1 MCILFIYRNPSATGS
16 DYRLIVATN
25 RDENY
30 HRPTRAAYYWENHP
44 DCLGGTDEEPT
55 KEGGTWLAIST
66 KGRGGVLLNLSEPPT
81 ENPRDGPDTPK
92 KGRGFLV
99 TNYVVSR
106 ETTENYLSTL
116 YEENRKFDTYNPYT
130 LVLLDLKT
138 AEVSF
143 LSSSRN
149 SKGPELSV
157 TDTILGFGNTSVET
171 PYKKVTNGKEQFKQI
186 VTDSKST
193 HENVLIEK
201 LIHFLKSNEQ
211 HLPDDVMEEIHQEE
225 SKALS
230 SIFVHAGERNY
241 GTRTH
246 TVILVDASD
255 RVTFVEE
262 TMNED
267 KTWSRQRFVTS
278 LE

>member
-1 MCILFIYRNPSATGS
+1 MCILFIYRNPNATGS
-16 DYRLIVATN
+16 AYRLIVATN

-30 HRPTRAAYYWENHP
+30 RRPTRAAYYWENHP
-44 DCLGGTDEEPT
+44 DCLGGTDQEPT

-66 KGRGGVLLNLSEPPT
+66 KGRAGVLLNLSEAPKPPA
-81 ENPRDGPDTPK
+81 DTPTTQK

-106 ETTENYLSTL
+106 ETTANYLRNL
-116 YEENRKFDTYNPYT
+116 HEENSNDTYNPYT
-130 LVLLDLKT
+130 LVLIDLKT
-138 AEVSF
+138 ADVSF
-143 LSSSRN
+143 ISSSR
-149 SKGPELSV
+149 SCQGPQLSV

-171 PYKKVTNGKEQFKQI
+171 PYKKVINGKEQFRQI
-186 VTDSKST
+186 VTDPKIVN
-193 HENVLIEK
+193 ENVLIEK
-201 LIHFLKSNEQ
+201 LIQFLKSNEQ
-211 HLPDDVMEEIHQEE
+211 HLPDDVMEELHQEE

-230 SIFVHAGERNY
+230 SIFVHADDWTY

-246 TVILVDASD
+246 TIILVEASD
-255 RVTFVEE
+255 RVTFLEE

-267 KTWSRQRFVTS
+267 ETWSRQHFVTS

>member
-1 MCILFIYRNPSATGS
+1 MCILFIYRNPNATGK

-30 HRPTRAAYYWENHP
+30 QRPTRAAYYWENHP

-66 KGRGGVLLNLSEPPT
+66 KGRGGVLLNLSEPPS
-81 ENPRDGPDTPK
+81 DDQGAADTLK

-106 ETTENYLSTL
+106 ESTESYLSNL
-116 YEENRKFDTYNPYT
+116 YEENRKFNTYNPYT
-130 LVLLDLKT
+130 LVLLDLRT
-138 AEVSF
+138 ADVSF
-143 LSSSRN
+143 LSSSRTC
-149 SKGPELSV
+149 KGPELSV

-171 PYKKVTNGKEQFKQI
+171 PYKKVIHGKEQFRKI
-186 VTDSKST
+186 IDDSKDVQ
-193 HENVLIEK
+193 EKVLIEK
-201 LIHFLKSNEQ
+201 LIQFLKSNEQ

-225 SKALS
+225 SEALC
-230 SIFVHAGERNY
+230 SIFVRSEGRNY

-267 KTWSRQRFVTS
+267 KTWSRQHFITS